1 VLREYSRDDRVVM
14 TLDAGG
20 TSFRF
25 SALRGNRPVV
35 ETVTLPS
42 DASRLE
48 RSLAAVVEGFER
60 VRAQLSA
67 APVAISFAF
76 PGPCDYRSGVVVA
89 PPNLPAWRD
98 VALGPMLEDRFS
110 LPTFINNDGD
120 LFVLGEAT
128 AGLLPHVNGLLAEAG
143 SPKRFRNLFGV
154 TLGTGFGAGLV
165 TDGELYAG
173 DNSGAAEIWL
183 LRHKLQPGTNVEEG
197 ASIRSV
203 RRTYAEIAGV
213 PFEAAPDPR
222 TIFDIAE
229 GRAGGNR
236 AAAQEAF
243 RRLGEV
249 VGDAL
254 SIATTL
260 LDALVVVGGG
270 ISGAHPCFL
279 PAIVAEM
286 NSEYRSPDGRPFRRL
301 VQRAFNLEDASAR
314 EQFLKGEPREAKVPG
329 SERTVRYDALSR
341 VGVGV
346 SRLGTSEA
354 AAVGAYAF
362 ALNRLAP
369 AVSA

>member
-1 VLREYSRDDRVVM
+1 MRDHSADRRVVM

-25 SALRGNRPVV
+25 SAMQGNRQVV

-42 DASRLE
+42 HPRDLD

-60 VRAQLSA
+60 VRAALPGPPA
-67 APVAISFAF
+67 AISFAF
-76 PGPCDYRSGVVVA
+76 PGPCDYPNGIVVA
-89 PPNLPAWRD
+89 PGNLPAYRD
-98 VALGPMLEDRFS
+98 VALGPLLEDRFG

-128 AGLLPHVNGLLAEAG
+128 AGLLPQVNGLLEAAG

-165 TDGELYAG
+165 HDGQLYGG
-173 DNSGAAEIWL
+173 DNSNAAEIWL
-183 LRHKLQPGTNVEEG
+183 LRNKLQPETNVEEG
-197 ASIRSV
+197 ASIRAI
-203 RRTYAEIAGV
+203 RRAYAEGAGV
-213 PFEAAPDPR
+213 ALDAAPDPR
-222 TIFDIAE
+222 TISEIAAGRAE
-229 GRAGGNR
+229 GHR

-260 LDALVVVGGG
+260 VDGLVVVGGG
-270 ISGAHPCFL
+270 ISGAHPHFV

-286 NSEYRSPDGRPFRRL
+286 NSTYRAPDGTPFRRL
-301 VQRAFNLEDASAR
+301 VQRAFNLENESERA
-314 EQFLKGEPREAKVPG
+314 QFLRGEPREITVPG
-329 SERTVRYDALSR
+329 STRTVRYDAMQR

-354 AAVGAYAF
+354 SAIGAYAF
-362 ALNRLAP
+362 ALNRLG
-369 AVSA
+369 

>member
-1 VLREYSRDDRVVM
+1 MGARPVRDYSTDDRVVM

-25 SALRGNRPVV
+25 SAMRGNRQVV
-35 ETVTLPS
+35 ETVSLPS
-42 DASRLE
+42 NADHLD
-48 RSLAAVVEGFER
+48 RSLAAIVEGFGR
-60 VRAQLSA
+60 VRAGLPA

-76 PGPCDYRSGVVVA
+76 PGPCDFPAGVVVA
-89 PPNLPAWRD
+89 PGNLPAYRD
-98 VALGPMLEDRFS
+98 VALGPMLQDRFG

-128 AGLLPHVNGLLAEAG
+128 AGLLPHVNGLLERAG

-165 TDGELYAG
+165 RDGELYSG
-173 DNSGAAEIWL
+173 DNSNAAEIWL
-183 LRHKLQPGTNVEEG
+183 LRNKLQPDTNVEEG

-203 RRTYAEIAGV
+203 RRAYAEGAGLAI
-213 PFEAAPDPR
+213 EAAPDPR
-222 TIFDIAE
+222 TIFEIAE
-229 GRAGGNR
+229 GRTPGLR

-249 VGDAL
+249 VGDAV

-260 LDALVVVGGG
+260 VDGLVVVGGG
-270 ISGAHPCFL
+270 ISGAHPRFL

-286 NSEYRSPDGRPFRRL
+286 NSTYRSPDGTPFRRL
-301 VQRAFNLEDASAR
+301 VQRAFNLEDAGDL
-314 EQFLKGEPREAKVPG
+314 EQFLRGEPREIAVPG
-329 SERTVRYDALSR
+329 GTRTVRYDALQR

-354 AAVGAYAF
+354 TAIGAYAF
-362 ALNRLAP
+362 ALNRLG
-369 AVSA
+369 

>member
-1 VLREYSRDDRVVM
+1 MRDYSNDRRVVM

-25 SALRGNRPVV
+25 SAMQGNRQVV
-35 ETVTLPS
+35 KTVTLPS
-42 DASRLE
+42 QADHLD
-48 RSLAAVVEGFER
+48 RSLAAIVEGFER
-60 VRAQLSA
+60 VRASLPE

-76 PGPCDYRSGVVVA
+76 PGPCDYPRGVVVA
-89 PPNLPAWRD
+89 PPNLTAYRD
-98 VALGPMLEDRFS
+98 VALGPMLEDRFG

-128 AGLLPHVNGLLAEAG
+128 AGLLPHVNGLLEKAG

-165 TDGELYAG
+165 NDGQLYAG
-173 DNSGAAEIWL
+173 DNSNAAEIWL
-183 LRHKLQPGTNVEEG
+183 LRNKLQPETNVEEG
-197 ASIRSV
+197 ASIRFV
-203 RRTYAEIAGV
+203 RRTYAGGAGITV
-213 PFEAAPDPR
+213 EAAPDPR
-222 TIFDIAE
+222 AIFEIAQGRAE
-229 GRAGGNR
+229 GHR

-260 LDALVVVGGG
+260 VDGLVVVGGG
-270 ISGAHPCFL
+270 ISGAHPQFL

-286 NSEYRSPDGRPFRRL
+286 NSTYHTPDGRPFRRL
-301 VQRAFNLEDASAR
+301 VQRAFNLEDAGDL
-314 EQFLKGEPREAKVPG
+314 EQFLRGDPRDITVPG
-329 SERTVRYDALSR
+329 STRTVRYDALQR
-341 VGVGV
+341 VGVGI

-354 AAVGAYAF
+354 SAIGAYAF
-362 ALNRLAP
+362 ALNRLA
-369 AVSA
+369 

>member
-1 VLREYSRDDRVVM
+1 VRDHSSDGRIVM

-25 SALRGNRPVV
+25 CAMRGNRQIV

-42 DASRLE
+42 SADSLD
-48 RSLAAVVEGFER
+48 RSLAAIVEGFER
-60 VRAQLSA
+60 VRSSLPA

-76 PGPCDYRSGVVVA
+76 PGPCDYPNGVVVA
-89 PPNLPAWRD
+89 PGNLPAYRD
-98 VALGPMLEDRFS
+98 VALGPMLQDRFG

-128 AGLLPHVNGLLAEAG
+128 AGLLPYVNDLLEQGG

-165 TDGELYAG
+165 SDGELYAG
-173 DNSGAAEIWL
+173 DNSNAAEIWL
-183 LRHKLQPGTNVEEG
+183 LRNKLQPDTNVEEG

-203 RRTYAEIAGV
+203 RRTYAEDAGV
-213 PFEAAPDPR
+213 AFDAAPDPR
-222 TIFDIAE
+222 TIFEIAQGHAE
-229 GRAGGNR
+229 GHRS
-236 AAAQEAF
+236 AAQEAF

-249 VGDAL
+249 VGDAV

-260 LDALVVVGGG
+260 VDGLVVIGGG
-270 ISGAHPCFL
+270 ISGAHPQFL

-286 NSEYRSPDGRPFRRL
+286 NSTYRAPDGKPFRRL
-301 VQRAFNLEDASAR
+301 VQRAFNLEDAGER
-314 EQFLKGEPREAKVPG
+314 EQFLRGEPREITVPG
-329 SERTVRYDALSR
+329 STRRIRYDALQR

-354 AAVGAYAF
+354 SAIGAYAF
-362 ALNRLAP
+362 ALNRL
-369 AVSA
+369 S